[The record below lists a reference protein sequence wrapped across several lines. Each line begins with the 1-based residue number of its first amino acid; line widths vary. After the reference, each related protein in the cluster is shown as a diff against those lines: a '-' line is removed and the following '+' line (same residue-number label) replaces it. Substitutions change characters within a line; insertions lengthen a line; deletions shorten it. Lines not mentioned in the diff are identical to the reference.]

1 MFETTEELKES
12 SDPFGDNKGS
22 VEHGK
27 DGDPEPKGG
36 LVDCVIDEVAHALYE
51 AYRASNP
58 QTASGL
64 DRPEAWCAL
73 LGHLCEQLD
82 RTIDDIS
89 FELKKLYP
97 GVPRIKPLIQGAFLI
112 FIMLH
117 PVTNIASQESRK
129 RIASALDVRDPAV
142 WASSVRIGRRLAGNE
157 ASATLVEKRLL
168 SQRNQWLARQLET
181 PCGRRSR
188 CAS

>member
-1 MFETTEELKES
+1 MFEATEELKES
-12 SDPFGDNKGS
+12 SDPFGDNRGG

-27 DGDPEPKGG
+27 DGDPEPEGG
-36 LVDCVIDEVAHALYE
+36 LVDRVIDEVAHALYE
-51 AYRASNP
+51 AYRASKARD
-58 QTASGL
+58 TSAVVL
-64 DRPEAWCAL
+64 VREEAWIAL
-73 LGHLCEQLD
+73 LGHLQLD
-82 RTIDDIS
+82 RTVGDIRL
-89 FELKKLYP
+89 ELKKLYP

-117 PVTNIASQESRK
+117 PATNIASQESRE

-157 ASATLVEKRLL
+157 ASAALVEKRLL
-168 SQRNQWLARQLET
+168 RQRNQWLARHLEV
-181 PCGRRSR
+181 PYGRRSR